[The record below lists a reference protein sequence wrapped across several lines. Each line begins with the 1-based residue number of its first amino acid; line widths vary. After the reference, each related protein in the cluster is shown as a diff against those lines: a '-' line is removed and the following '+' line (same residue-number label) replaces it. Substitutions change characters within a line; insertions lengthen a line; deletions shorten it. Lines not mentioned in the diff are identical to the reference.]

1 MHFIKNDLILIPF
14 CFRIDD
20 DDENGMTNKKKDPIV
35 EKNKERVR
43 KRMMSQQVSLQF
55 PLEMLLYKKLKII
68 N

>member
-43 KRMMSQQVSLQF
+43 KKDDVTTGLFAISIIDVALQKT
-55 PLEMLLYKKLKII
+55 ED

>member
-1 MHFIKNDLILIPF
+1 MHIIKNDLILIPF

-43 KRMMSQQVSLQF
+43 KKDDVTTGLFAISIRDVALQ
-55 PLEMLLYKKLKII
+55 K
-68 N
+68 NWR